1 MIILK
6 RAHLGDD
13 GYTYIMFG
21 ERVAKEDLLI
31 ELIGVL
37 DELNS
42 FLGLGRSFLRNEE
55 LDKILRDIQDLI
67 FRISRDLA
75 YPKDKL
81 TDPWVSER
89 DIENIE
95 KLTNELWEKIPEP
108 KYAFIYPTGTPAAS
122 AVHVARSICRRGERV
137 ASKLYHENRLNQV
150 YLVALNRLSDLLYVL
165 ARYINLV
172 EKYSE
177 EIWRKW

>member
-1 MIILK
+1 MKLK

-21 ERVAKEDLLI
+21 EKIAKEDLLI

-42 FLGLGRSFLRNEE
+42 FIGLARSFSKNEYVNN
-55 LDKILRDIQDLI
+55 ILRDIQDLL
-67 FRISRDLA
+67 FRMSRDLA
-75 YPKDKL
+75 YPKSKL

-89 DIENIE
+89 DVENIE
-95 KLTNELWEKIPEP
+95 RLTNDLWEKIPEP
-108 KYAFIYPTGTPAAS
+108 KYAFVYPTGTPVTS
-122 AVHVARSICRRGERV
+122 VIHVARSVCRRGERI
-137 ASKLYHENRLNQV
+137 ASKLYHENRIDRI
-150 YLVALNRLSDLLYVL
+150 YLVILNRLSDLLYVL
-165 ARYINLV
+165 ARYNNSLDN
-172 EKYSE
+172 YTE